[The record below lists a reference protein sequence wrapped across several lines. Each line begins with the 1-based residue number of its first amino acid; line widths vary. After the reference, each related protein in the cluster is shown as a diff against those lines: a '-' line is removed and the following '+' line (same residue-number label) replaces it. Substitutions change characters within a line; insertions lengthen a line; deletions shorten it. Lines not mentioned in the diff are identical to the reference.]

1 MCQSEWIHL
10 LRELKQRPANG
21 TLGRTPALNPP
32 NLEAP
37 AQRVLKQSNLTHFSK
52 ITSREFGRYHRT
64 LFPIDAAAM
73 ARLHQLS
80 LLLTF
85 LLSVL
90 STGVLAIEDG
100 ESMLISEI
108 GRMNNESLL
117 WGPYRPNLYFG
128 VRPRIPKSLMTGLMW
143 GKIETYNDFQNS
155 MCIASQDCVG

>member
-1 MCQSEWIHL
+1 
-10 LRELKQRPANG
+10 
-21 TLGRTPALNPP
+21 
-32 NLEAP
+32 
-37 AQRVLKQSNLTHFSK
+37 
-52 ITSREFGRYHRT
+52 
-64 LFPIDAAAM
+64 M

-80 LLLTF
+80 FLLTY

-90 STGVLAIEDG
+90 STNVWAIEDG
-100 ESMLISEI
+100 ESILISEI

-155 MCIASQDCVG
+155 MCIAI